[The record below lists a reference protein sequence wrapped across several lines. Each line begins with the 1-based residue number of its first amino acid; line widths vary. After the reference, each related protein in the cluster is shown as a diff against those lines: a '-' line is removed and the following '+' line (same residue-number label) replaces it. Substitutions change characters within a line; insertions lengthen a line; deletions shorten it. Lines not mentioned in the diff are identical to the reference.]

1 MAENKGMET
10 NILVI
15 DDSESVRKDIIRTL
29 QSHSVATYFHEA
41 ADGIEGL
48 KVLLEIKMDLVLCDV
63 EMPRLDGFR
72 FLSMVRSRDVLK
84 NIPFIMLTAKE
95 DQESKMRGYELG
107 VADYITKPFGP
118 GELVARVNVHLQ
130 IKKLQDELMKAN
142 ELLVEISYTDH
153 LTGLYN
159 RRYLME
165 VLEREFSRAQR
176 NCGVLSLL
184 ILDIDQF
191 KGINDRFGHQEGDTV
206 LSRTASIFRNELRGY
221 DTAVRYGGDEYIAVL
236 PDTSLNDAIAVAER
250 IRKSVNETT
259 LSGKLKGERISV
271 SLGIAAYP
279 GKGVETIEDLVREA
293 DGALYRAKAG
303 GRNRTEAPLSLF

>member
-1 MAENKGMET
+1 MSGGKSMET

-15 DDSESVRKDIIRTL
+15 DDSESVRKEIIQTL
-29 QSHSVATYFHEA
+29 QAHSVATFFHEA

-72 FLSMVRSRDVLK
+72 FLSMVRARDELRS
-84 NIPFIMLTAKE
+84 IPFVMLTAKE
-95 DQESKMRGYELG
+95 DQESKIRGFELG

-118 GELVARVNVHLQ
+118 GELVARVKVHLQ

-142 ELLVEISYTDH
+142 ELLLEISYTDH

-165 VLEREFSRAQR
+165 VLDREFSRAQR
-176 NCGVLSLL
+176 TGSILSLL

-191 KGINDRFGHQEGDTV
+191 KGINDRFGHQEGDAV
-206 LSRTASIFRNELRGY
+206 LARTASIFRNELRGY
-221 DTAVRYGGDEYIAVL
+221 DTAVRFGGDEYVAVL

-250 IRKSVNETT
+250 IRKAVHETT
-259 LSGKLKGERISV
+259 FAGKLKGERISV

-279 GKGVETIEDLVREA
+279 GKNVETIEDLVREA

-303 GRNRTEAPLSLF
+303 GRNRTEGPMSLF

>member
-1 MAENKGMET
+1 MSDNKGMET

-15 DDSESVRKDIIRTL
+15 DDSESVRKEIIHTL
-29 QSHSVATYFHEA
+29 KSHSVASYFHEA
-41 ADGIEGL
+41 CDGIEGL
-48 KVLLEIKMDLVLCDV
+48 KVLLDIKINLVLCDV

-72 FLSMVRSRDVLK
+72 FLSMVRARDELK

-95 DQESKMRGYELG
+95 DQESKVRGFELG

-118 GELVARVNVHLQ
+118 GELVARVKVHLQ

-142 ELLVEISYTDH
+142 ELLLEMSYTDH

-165 VLEREFSRAQR
+165 VLEREYSRAQR
-176 NCGVLSLL
+176 TGGVLSLL
-184 ILDIDQF
+184 ILDIDHF
-191 KGINDRFGHQEGDTV
+191 KEVNDRFGHQEGDAV
-206 LSRTASIFRNELRGY
+206 LARTASIFSNELRGY
-221 DTAVRYGGDEYIAVL
+221 DTAVRFGGDEYVAVL
-236 PDTSLNDAIAVAER
+236 PDTSLNDATAVAER
-250 IRKSVNETT
+250 IRKSVSDTT
-259 LSGKLKGERISV
+259 FGGRLKGERITV

-279 GKGVETIEDLVREA
+279 GKEVETIEDLVREA

-303 GRNRTEAPLSLF
+303 GRNRTGGPLSLF